1 MAEPTTDPESLAT
14 RCVHGG
20 WRPDAHQPGV
30 TLPIDRSTTFRLDDE
45 AYRLRAEG
53 ELEQS
58 RVYSRESGPTL
69 EAVEA
74 HLASLEGAD
83 RAALFA
89 SGMAALHAAVM
100 GLVEGTGRRLLA
112 ASALYGGS
120 RGLLVPLAERLGLEF
135 GEFDPRSPESLLEAL
150 DDRPALVL
158 VESLSNPSLVVAD
171 LPSLAQAT
179 RRVGGRLL
187 VDATFASPMLQRPLE
202 HGADLVWHSAT
213 KFLGGHS
220 DLLAGVLAG
229 SAEQV
234 EPCRRWRTLAGAAP
248 DPQAAWLLWRGMRTL
263 HLRVRE
269 SSATASELAQLLT
282 DHPEVSAVRHPSRFA
297 GDEQE
302 VAQRL
307 LDLPGSML
315 TFDVAGGEARAA
327 EVCARLRL
335 IVEAASLG
343 GVETLISPPSRMSH
357 AGLSR
362 EQLAAAGIG
371 DGCLRLSV
379 GVEDVGDLWS
389 DLAQA
394 LDAR

>member
-1 MAEPTTDPESLAT
+1 MADTTKDPESLAT

-20 WRPDAHQPGV
+20 WRPDARRPGV
-30 TLPIDRSTTFRLDDE
+30 TLPIDRSTTFRLDDQ
-45 AYRLRAEG
+45 AYRVRAEG
-53 ELEQS
+53 QLEQS

-69 EAVEA
+69 EAVET
-74 HLASLEGAD
+74 HLASLEGAS

-89 SGMAALHAAVM
+89 SGMAALHAAVL
-100 GLVEGTGRRLLA
+100 GLAEGTGRRLLA

-120 RGLLVPLAERLGLEF
+120 RGLLVPLADRLGLEF

-150 DDRPALVL
+150 DERPALVL

-179 RRVGGRLL
+179 HQVGGLLL
-187 VDATFASPMLQRPLE
+187 VDATFVSPILQRPLE

-229 SAEQV
+229 SAERV

-263 HLRVRE
+263 HLRLRE
-269 SSATASELAQLLT
+269 SSATASELAQLLSA
-282 DHPEVSAVRHPSRFA
+282 HPGVSAVRHPSRFD
-297 GDEQE
+297 GREQE
-302 VAQRL
+302 LAQRL

-315 TFDVAGGEARAA
+315 TFDVVGGDARVP

-357 AGLSR
+357 VGQSR

-379 GVEDVGDLWS
+379 GIEDAGDLWS

-394 LDAR
+394 LGTD